1 MSNDTNASLP
11 GLHVQHDPQLRG
23 QLKQLRLGGVL
34 ETLDVRVRQAIEE
47 RLSYVDFLQRLV
59 EDEIERRHHKQLQLR
74 VRRANF
80 QTDKTLERFDFSFNP
95 QLNRQLIL
103 DLATCQFVAR
113 KQPVVIVGPSGVGKS
128 HLSQALGWEAC
139 KRGYDVLYTPCAK
152 LLASLAAGRVDG
164 SYERRLQAV
173 IRPDLL
179 ILDDFG
185 LKPLRPPAH
194 EDMYDIINERYEKGA
209 TLITSNRALGEFP
222 ALFGDPLL
230 ASAGLDRLLH
240 NAYVVVIGG
249 ASFRA
254 RNRNHDPALTA
265 AAGTDSSIT
274 EVLAAN

>member
-1 MSNDTNASLP
+1 MSNGTDTPVL
-11 GLHVQHDPQLRG
+11 GLRMRHDPQLRN

-34 ETLDVRVRQAIEE
+34 ETLDVRVQQAIGEKM
-47 RLSYVDFLQRLV
+47 SYVEFLQRLV

-254 RNRNHDPALTA
+254 RNRNQDPAMNA
-265 AAGTDSSIT
+265 AAADLQPA
-274 EVLAAN
+274 EVPAAN